1 MIFTRNFWCMLR
13 VGEQHRVCCLAS
25 NWLFI
30 YFLSFC
36 FNCST
41 HFWLQCLL
49 KLFWYADGDTKN
61 SGGAPRD
68 FAPSPLNWIRQVQR
82 LVAVIWIWSRY
93 GSYYIVSVTMGLKMR
108 LQPLKQYKGHLL
120 VCLRLNRNSEHSW
133 PNFVLPVLCCDH
145 IFFPTD

>member
-1 MIFTRNFWCMLR
+1 MLR
-13 VGEQHRVCCLAS
+13 VGDQHKVCCLAS
-25 NWLFI
+25 SWLFI
-30 YFLSFC
+30 YFCPFVL
-36 FNCST
+36 T
-41 HFWLQCLL
+41 AAPILWLQCLL
-49 KLFWYADGDTKN
+49 NYFDMQMVTWKN
-61 SGGAPRD
+61 SGGAPRVL
-68 FAPSPLNWIRQVQR
+68 APKPLNWIRQVQR

-108 LQPLKQYKGHLL
+108 LQTLKQYKSHLL